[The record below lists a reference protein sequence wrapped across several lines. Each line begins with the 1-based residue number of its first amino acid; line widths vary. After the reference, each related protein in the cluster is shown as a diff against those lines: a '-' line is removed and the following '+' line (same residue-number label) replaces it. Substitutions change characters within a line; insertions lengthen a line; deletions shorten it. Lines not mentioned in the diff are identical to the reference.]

1 MRCWNPDA
9 SPRQVVKQLG
19 WKCLYVRPVAPDT
32 RGVTAMIIEGG
43 RMQARL
49 PLLSQGSTREGHD

>member
-1 MRCWNPDA
+1 MG
-9 SPRQVVKQLG
+9 QVIEQLG

-43 RMQARL
+43 RMQAR
-49 PLLSQGSTREGHD
+49 PLQPVAGNQK

>member
-1 MRCWNPDA
+1 MLVVAKLRCSKLDA
-9 SPRQVVKQLG
+9 LWTRQVIKQLG

-43 RMQARL
+43 RMQVRPLRL
-49 PLLSQGSTREGHD
+49 S